1 MQIVG
6 IIPAR
11 MAASRFPGKPL
22 YPIMGRPMI
31 EHVYCRAKLY
41 PRWNALAIATCDN
54 EIREF
59 GESRGYPVIMTSD
72 RHTRALDRVAEA
84 ATKCG
89 LELSPGDIVLNVQG
103 DEPLIEPA
111 LIRQVANMLERD
123 PSAGIATL
131 ATPIQSVEALLDPN
145 VVKVVTAADGGALY
159 FSRAPIPWVRDG
171 ATAGVASQTRF
182 DSARR
187 HLGLYAYR
195 VATLCMLAA
204 RPPSELEQLERLE
217 QLRALEAGVRIVV
230 ADAEVQPG
238 PDVNTPEDLAGVE
251 CRLRGAAR

>member
-1 MQIVG
+1 MYRIV
-6 IIPAR
+6 IPAR
-11 MAASRFPGKPL
+11 FAASRFPGKPL
-22 YPIMGRPMI
+22 VSIAGKPMLQWVF
-31 EHVYCRAKLY
+31 EHAGKAGAAEIL
-41 PRWNALAIATCDN
+41 IATDD
-54 EIREF
+54 ERIRAVATGF
-59 GESRGYPVIMTSD
+59 GASVCMTEVGHASGTDRIAEVARARGWGPQ
-72 RHTRALDRVAEA
+72 
-84 ATKCG
+84 
-89 LELSPGDIVLNVQG
+89 DIVVNVQG

-145 VVKVVTAADGGALY
+145 VVKVVTAAHGGALY